1 MVNEIFSWVKAH
13 RLVTVIIGGLGCLSF
28 GGVIL
33 VALLHPPV
41 ATPPM
46 PDAALG
52 SQAVRQQTS
61 SGSSKGSA
69 KAVAK
74 ANSGPLYVDV
84 KGAVKQPGLYQ
95 VRTDMRVADALTL
108 AQGMLPQ
115 ADQVQ
120 VNLAA
125 KVTDQQVIYVPVK
138 GEKPPTMPVP
148 PTTAPTHAGTLTTS
162 QTGTNAKPSD
172 TKAVV
177 NLNTADV
184 ATLQKLSGVG
194 QKKAEK
200 IIAYRE
206 QHGGFKS
213 VADLKK
219 VGGFGDKTL
228 AKFKDQLTV

>member
-1 MVNEIFSWVKAH
+1 
-13 RLVTVIIGGLGCLSF
+13 
-28 GGVIL
+28 

-115 ADQVQ
+115 ADQAQ

-138 GEKPPTMPVP
+138 GEKPPTMPAP
-148 PTTAPTHAGTLTTS
+148 PATPSTNSGTIK
-162 QTGTNAKPSD
+162 TNQNGVAAKASG